1 MSATEG
7 IRPYRIL
14 LPLRETDCCEEL
26 LAFVR
31 ALLPETSGEIVL
43 QGVVL
48 LPEGEPI
55 SSGAVP
61 AQACRHAMAEATGR
75 CGEER
80 LTILPRIAVGYEVWS
95 EVRKACTELEA
106 DLLVVPWDGPDLPV
120 LGVPVEQLLSQAPA
134 DLVLVYGT
142 RLAGCRRILLPMRG
156 GLNAELAL
164 HVAGALAR
172 ASGAEITLLHA
183 ADPRGFPLE
192 LRGLRRREPRITRTV
207 EASRDP
213 LSTLLEEAR
222 SHDALI
228 LGATLRDP
236 ETGAMTL
243 GPIARRV
250 LSESGLPTLL
260 VRSRHL
266 APLPLPG
273 QLAQVTPTAPQD
285 ISDLVDRWFASNTF
299 HSSEFSDLEQL
310 LRLKQARGV
319 TISLALPALNE
330 AATIRNVITTL
341 RDALMERVP
350 LLDEIVLIDSN
361 STDGTREIAASL
373 GIPVYIHQHVL
384 AEEVGCFAGKG
395 EALWKSLYVTRGD
408 LIVWVDTDIV
418 NIHPRFVYGLLGPLL
433 LWDSIQYVKGFY
445 RRPIRVDGQLRAHGG
460 GRVTELVAR
469 PLLNLFFPELS
480 GVVQPLAGEY
490 AGRRQAL
497 EQLPFFTGY
506 GVEIGLLIDVLD
518 RFGLEAIAQVDLEER
533 IHRNQP
539 LVNLSRMAFA
549 ILQVFIS
556 RLEARSKVRLL
567 EEIQRSMKLIRY
579 EPGRFFLEVE
589 RISDAERPPMIT
601 VPAYRRVRGIG

>member
-1 MSATEG
+1 MNVAKGT
-7 IRPYRIL
+7 RPYRIL
-14 LPLRETDCCEEL
+14 LPVRASDCGSDLLR
-26 LAFVR
+26 LAL
-31 ALLPETSGEIVL
+31 ALLPEASGEVVL

-55 SSGAVP
+55 SSGAVH
-61 AQACRHAMAEATGR
+61 AQTCRQAMNELATR
-75 CGEER
+75 YDTER
-80 LTILPRIAVGYEVWS
+80 LAVLPRIAVGYEAWS
-95 EVRKACTELEA
+95 EVYATCVELGA
-106 DLLVVPWDGPDLPV
+106 HLLVVPWDGPDLPV
-120 LGVPVEQLLSQAPA
+120 LGVPVERVLSQAPC
-134 DLVLVYGT
+134 DLLLVHGL
-142 RLAGCRRILLPMRG
+142 RLDACRRILLPLRG
-156 GLNAELAL
+156 GLNADLAL
-164 HVAGALAR
+164 HVAGALAK
-172 ASGAEITLLHA
+172 ASSGEITLLHA
-183 ADPRGFPLE
+183 SDPQDRSPE
-192 LRGLRRREPRITRTV
+192 LRGLSRREPRITRTV

-213 LSTLLEEAR
+213 VSTLLEEAR
-222 SHDALI
+222 YHDVLI
-228 LGATLRDP
+228 LGARLRDP
-236 ETGAMTL
+236 ATGTMTL
-243 GPIARRV
+243 GPIVRRV
-250 LSESGLPTLL
+250 LHESGLPALL
-260 VRSRHL
+260 VRSRRL
-266 APLPLPG
+266 APVALPG
-273 QLAQVTPTAPQD
+273 QLAQVAPTAPPD
-285 ISDLVDRWFASNTF
+285 ISELVDRWFASNTF

-341 RDALMERVP
+341 RHALMDQVP

-361 STDGTREIAASL
+361 STDDTREIAASL

-384 AEEVGCFAGKG
+384 AEEVGSFPGKG

-433 LWDSIQYVKGFY
+433 QWESIQYVKGFY

-469 PLLNLFFPELS
+469 PLINLFFPELS
-480 GVVQPLAGEY
+480 GLIQPLAGEY

-497 EQLPFFTGY
+497 EQVPFFSGY
-506 GVEIGLLIDVLD
+506 GVEIGLLIDILEQ
-518 RFGLEAIAQVDLEER
+518 FGLEAIAQVDLEER

-556 RLEARSKVRLL
+556 RLEARSKVQLL

-579 EPGRFFLEVE
+579 EPGRYFLEVE
-589 RISDAERPPMIT
+589 RISDVERPPMIT
-601 VPAYRRVRGIG
+601 VPAYRRARGIE

>member
-1 MSATEG
+1 MSHTRKACS
-7 IRPYRIL
+7 YRIL
-14 LPLRETDCCEEL
+14 LPMRATDCDPDL
-26 LAFVR
+26 LR
-31 ALLPETSGEIVL
+31 LGLTLLPEAGGEVVL
-43 QGVVL
+43 QGIVI

-61 AQACRHAMAEATGR
+61 AQICRQAMGELAGHADAEK
-75 CGEER
+75 
-80 LTILPRIAVGYEVWS
+80 LSILPRIAVGYEAWS
-95 EVRKACTELEA
+95 EVQAACLDVDA
-106 DLLVVPWDGPDLPV
+106 QLLVLPWDGPDLPL
-120 LGVPVEQLLSQAPA
+120 LGVPVERVLSEAPC
-134 DLVLVYGT
+134 DLVLVHGI
-142 RLAGCRRILLPMRG
+142 RLDACRKILLPMRG
-156 GLNAELAL
+156 GLNADLAL
-164 HVAGALAR
+164 QAAGALAR
-172 ASGAEITLLHA
+172 ASGGEITLLHVSG
-183 ADPRGFPLE
+183 PRELPAE
-192 LRGLRRREPRITRTV
+192 LRGLRKREPRITRAV

-222 SHDALI
+222 NHDAII
-228 LGATLRDP
+228 LGATLQDQISR
-236 ETGAMTL
+236 TVGL
-243 GPIARRV
+243 GPILRQV
-250 LSESGLPTLL
+250 LERSGLPAIL

-266 APLPLPG
+266 GPLPLPG
-273 QLAQVTPTAPQD
+273 QLAQVVPSAPPD
-285 ISDLVDRWFASNTF
+285 ISSLVDRWFASNTF

-310 LRLKQARGV
+310 LRLKRARGV

-341 RDALMERVP
+341 RHALMEEVP

-361 STDGTREIAASL
+361 STDGTREIATSL
-373 GIPVYIHQHVL
+373 GIPVYIHQHIL
-384 AEEVGCFAGKG
+384 AEEVGSFPGKG

-460 GRVTELVAR
+460 GRVTELLAR
-469 PLLNLFFPELS
+469 PLINLFFPELS
-480 GVVQPLAGEY
+480 GLIQPLAGEY

-497 EQLPFFTGY
+497 EQVPFFSGY
-506 GVEIGLLIDVLD
+506 GVEIGLLIDILD

-567 EEIQRSMKLIRY
+567 EEMQRSMKLIRS

-589 RISDAERPPMIT
+589 RISDVERPPMIT
-601 VPAYRRVRGIG
+601 VPAYRRARGIE

>member
-1 MSATEG
+1 MNGTKG
-7 IRPYRIL
+7 TRPYRIL
-14 LPLRETDCCEEL
+14 LPVRAPDCTPDLLRFAL
-26 LAFVR
+26 
-31 ALLPETSGEIVL
+31 ALLPEASGEVVL
-43 QGVVL
+43 QGVVI

-55 SSGAVP
+55 SGGAVP
-61 AQACRHAMAEATGR
+61 AQACRHAMSELAARSGD
-75 CGEER
+75 ER
-80 LTILPRIAVGYEVWS
+80 LTILPRVAVGYEAWS
-95 EVRKACTELEA
+95 EVRAACVELA
-106 DLLVVPWDGPDLPV
+106 AHLLVVPWDGPDGPV
-120 LGVPVEQLLSQAPA
+120 LGVPVERVLSEAPCDLL
-134 DLVLVYGT
+134 LVHGI
-142 RLAGCRRILLPMRG
+142 RLEACRRILLPMRG
-156 GLNAELAL
+156 GLNADLAL
-164 HVAGALAR
+164 QAAGALAK
-172 ASGAEITLLHA
+172 ASEGEVTLLHA
-183 ADPRGFPLE
+183 SDPRDRSPE
-192 LRGLRRREPRITRTV
+192 LRGLSRREPRITRTI
-207 EASRDP
+207 EASKDP

-222 SHDALI
+222 RHDALI
-228 LGATLRDP
+228 LGARLRDP
-236 ETGAMTL
+236 ATGTMTL
-243 GPIARRV
+243 GPIVRHV
-250 LSESGLPTLL
+250 LRESGLPALL

-266 APLPLPG
+266 GPVALPG
-273 QLAQVTPTAPQD
+273 QLAQVAPTPPQD
-285 ISDLVDRWFASNTF
+285 VSDLVDRWFASNTF
-299 HSSEFSDLEQL
+299 HSSEFADLEQL

-341 RDALMERVP
+341 RHALMEQVP

-361 STDGTREIAASL
+361 STDDTREIAASL

-384 AEEVGCFAGKG
+384 AEEVGSFPGKG

-433 LWDSIQYVKGFY
+433 QWDSIQYVKGFY

-469 PLLNLFFPELS
+469 PLINLFFPELS
-480 GVVQPLAGEY
+480 GLVQPLAGEY

-497 EQLPFFTGY
+497 EQVPFFSGY
-506 GVEIGLLIDVLD
+506 GVEIGLLIDILD

-549 ILQVFIS
+549 ILQVFIA
-556 RLEARSKVRLL
+556 RLEARSKVQLL

-589 RISDAERPPMIT
+589 RISDVERPPMIT
-601 VPAYRRVRGIG
+601 VPAYRRARGIE